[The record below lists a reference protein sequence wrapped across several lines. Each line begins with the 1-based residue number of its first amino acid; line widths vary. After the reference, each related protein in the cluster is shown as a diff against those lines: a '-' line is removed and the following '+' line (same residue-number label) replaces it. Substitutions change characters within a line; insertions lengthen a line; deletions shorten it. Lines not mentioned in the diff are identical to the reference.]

1 MSEAATPAK
10 TRYKTRNWA
19 QYNAALKERGS
30 LTIWLDRDMQWL
42 ATPSGKRGRQQIFY
56 ATCNFKR
63 RPIRPTA
70 TGVGPTDG

>member
-42 ATPSGKRGRQQIFY
+42 ATPSGKRGR
-56 ATCNFKR
+56 
-63 RPIRPTA
+63 
-70 TGVGPTDG
+70 